1 MVFLFFAFLLSYFFT
16 FYYLCRHEN
25 GITVVYAA
33 AAGGMCV
40 CDMACLSVAAV
51 AHMGQM
57 AGGGFDGNGFQYAV
71 SQPEPPAG

>member
-33 AAGGMCV
+33 AAGGLSV
-40 CDMACLSVAAV
+40 RAMACISVTSAA
-51 AHMGQM
+51 HLGQM
-57 AGGGFDGNGFQYAV
+57 AGGCLDDNGLRHAV
-71 SQPEPPAG
+71 RRSEPSVG